1 MAAGRG
7 VAALPALTDARNPY
21 KGLGAFTEAD
31 AADFFG
37 RDTLVDELVERVG
50 SGGLTMVVG
59 PSGIGK
65 SSVVRAGLVPRLR
78 SGALP
83 GSEQW
88 LVTDMFPGS
97 SPFDELAAALARV
110 STRQPSGVIEGLRS
124 GRLSLDDAV
133 GRLADGATV
142 VLVIDQFEELYTHVP
157 SDEERRSFLD
167 MIVGATGSDPVN
179 LKVVATLRADFFDK
193 PLEDAGF
200 GAALRD
206 RIVPVQAMSV
216 SELADAVRRPADQV
230 GVVVDDDVV
239 SAMAEEAAGEPG
251 GLPLLEYTLAELF
264 EHRDQDRLTL
274 ARYRAD
280 GGLAGSIGRRA
291 EEVFRG
297 LSPDAQAAARDVF
310 IRLVTVDEDTEDT
323 RRRVRRSELDQLSC
337 GPREVAAVLDAFG
350 SRRLLT
356 FDRDTTS
363 RGPTVEVAHEAILR
377 EWERL
382 AGWIDDARGDLL
394 IRRRIDSAAR
404 EWDEAGRE
412 PSYLLAGARLEQAE
426 AWSSGGALELT
437 ETERDFL
444 ADSRHNA
451 DAQRRRRRNARRLVV
466 TGLTAA
472 LVIVSVLAL
481 AAVARGRDAER
492 RALENR
498 TGELATQALAAVDDD
513 PDLAILLALEAYR
526 TSQQV
531 SDVPPAEVVSALHTT
546 VQASRLERIIPNSGW
561 AADVSP
567 DGKHLATVDDDD
579 RRTLVIHE
587 VESGRRGHRASAGSS
602 DLRPRLQPRRVDDR
616 RHGARLHRGHR
627 R

>member
-1 MAAGRG
+1 MVSPRLTVHNLAGVGVSPVDLDVVVPLVERVGAALAHAHDHGVVHGDLTPAAVVFDAPDTPFLTGLGLASMTTGIVPLRTGRYTAPEAATAGPTVTADVYSMGMIVADLLDGARPGNGGALHIGGSLADVIAAAVAPDPRDRPGSVRDIVDELAAAAGRG
-7 VAALPALTDARNPY
+7 GTALPALTDARNPY

-88 LVTDMFPGS
+88 LVTDMFPGV

-110 STRQPSGVIEGLRS
+110 STRQPSGLIEGLRS

-142 VLVIDQFEELYTHVP
+142 MLVIDQFEELYTHVP

-167 MIVGATGSDPVN
+167 MIVGATASDPVN

-239 SAMAEEAAGEPG
+239 TAMAEEAAGEPG

-297 LSPDAQAAARDVF
+297 LSPAAQAAAREVF

-337 GPREVAAVLDAFG
+337 G
-350 SRRLLT
+350 SRR
-356 FDRDTTS
+356 
-363 RGPTVEVAHEAILR
+363 G
-377 EWERL
+377 
-382 AGWIDDARGDLL
+382 
-394 IRRRIDSAAR
+394 RRR
-404 EWDEAGRE
+404 
-412 PSYLLAGARLEQAE
+412 
-426 AWSSGGALELT
+426 
-437 ETERDFL
+437 
-444 ADSRHNA
+444 
-451 DAQRRRRRNARRLVV
+451 ARRLR
-466 TGLTAA
+466 L
-472 LVIVSVLAL
+472 
-481 AAVARGRDAER
+481 
-492 RALENR
+492 
-498 TGELATQALAAVDDD
+498 
-513 PDLAILLALEAYR
+513 
-526 TSQQV
+526 
-531 SDVPPAEVVSALHTT
+531 PPAV
-546 VQASRLERIIPNSGW
+546 
-561 AADVSP
+561 
-567 DGKHLATVDDDD
+567 
-579 RRTLVIHE
+579 
-587 VESGRRGHRASAGSS
+587 
-602 DLRPRLQPRRVDDR
+602 DLRPGYDFPRADR
-616 RHGARLHRGHR
+616 RGCP
-627 R
+627 